1 MSGERSGGERW
12 YRVPFVWLLIA
23 IPATAVVFGVSMLS
37 VSVISFDGLVADD
50 YYQRGKA
57 INRMLARD
65 RVARGENIRA
75 QAQFEDGGRRLVVA
89 LESDAPDAPDAPG
102 GPLELELIHPTRAG
116 HDQTVSLRRRADGL
130 FEGTLAAPAPGR
142 WIVQLGTSRWR
153 LLAPVR
159 LPEQRAFALL
169 PQSHG
174 R

>member
-1 MSGERSGGERW
+1 MSSERSCGERW

-23 IPATAVVFGVSMLS
+23 IPATAVVFGLSMLS

-57 INRMLARD
+57 INRLLARD
-65 RVARGENIRA
+65 RVARVENIHARA
-75 QAQFEDGGRRLVVA
+75 HFEDGGRRLVVA
-89 LESDAPDAPDAPG
+89 LQSDAPAALG
-102 GPLELELIHPTRAG
+102 EELQLELIHPTRAG
-116 HDQTVSLRRRADGL
+116 HDQAARLGRRADGL
-130 FEGTLAAPAPGR
+130 YEGALAAPAPGR

-159 LPEQRAFALL
+159 LPEDSAFVLL

>member
-57 INRMLARD
+57 INRLLARD

-75 QAQFEDGGRRLVVA
+75 QAHFEDGGRRLVVA
-89 LESDAPDAPDAPG
+89 LESDAPGVPG
-102 GPLELELIHPTRAG
+102 EQLELELVHPTRAG
-116 HDQTVSLRRRADGL
+116 HDQTVSLRRRTDGL

-159 LPEQRAFALL
+159 LPEDTTFALL